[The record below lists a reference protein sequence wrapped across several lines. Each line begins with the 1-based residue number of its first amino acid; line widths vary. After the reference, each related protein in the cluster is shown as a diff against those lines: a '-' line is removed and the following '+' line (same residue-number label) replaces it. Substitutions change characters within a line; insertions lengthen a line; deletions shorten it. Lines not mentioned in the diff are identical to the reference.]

1 MIKQLNISDLNERA
15 KVSFNLNHDEETA
28 WVELKT
34 FYLEKY
40 NTTIPECGIKQVFI
54 NILRTLKKRR

>member
-40 NTTIPECGIKQVFI
+40 NTTIPVWYKASVY
-54 NILRTLKKRR
+54 KHS

>member
-28 WVELKT
+28 WDELKT
-34 FYLEKY
+34 FYLENH

-54 NILRTLKKRR
+54 NILRTLKKRH